1 MTRISITD
9 YAFLLTETADSPRHV
24 GSLQIFRPPEGY
36 AGDFVGDLIETLR
49 RHKVGKP
56 FNQRLKVSLTGM
68 AQWVP
73 DRNFDLDYHVRRSA
87 LPAPGSRRQLA
98 DLASRL
104 HAFMLDREHPLWELH
119 FVEGLDDG
127 CFAIYTKI
135 HHAYCD
141 GATLVRLAN
150 ASLSEDP
157 NDPEVRA
164 FWQMTGGAGEHPERD
179 IRAAL
184 SGIGGGVKAAL
195 VMSKELS
202 GIAGKM
208 ALDRLGMR
216 KSALEV
222 PFTAPRTALNGH
234 ITRARRI
241 AGGSLEIERLKAAA
255 RLTGTTLNDVIVTLC
270 DISLRRY
277 LARYAEL
284 PRSPLVA
291 QLPVN
296 LRRQGENSS
305 TNILGIIPVRLAGVS
320 RNPLKRLREVH
331 RSTTEMKDALF
342 ALSRE
347 TVMAYTLLIQGA
359 AVVGDILHVSGLMPP
374 AGNILISNL
383 PGSPVKL
390 YLRGARLEE
399 IFPIST
405 IPPDMVMNI
414 TVFSYAGKMFF
425 GMIAG
430 YEAMPHLPEMRTYM
444 YEALEALEHEIEAL
458 LEGSPADDA
467 AAAAGPAGAIAGK
480 GQPGSTTAAPTP
492 RRSPA
497 RRKTRSK
504 TPARKPPAAKKPA
517 ARTAPP
523 AQKSPARA
531 MPAAKKPAKRKAAAK
546 KKPSPAQ

>member
-1 MTRISITD
+1 MSRISITD

-36 AGDFVGDLIETLR
+36 AGDFVGDLIAALR
-49 RHKVGKP
+49 RHEVTSP
-56 FNQRLKVSLTGM
+56 FDQRLKVSLTGM
-68 AQWVP
+68 PQWVP
-73 DRNFDLDYHVRRSA
+73 DRNFDLDFHVRRSA

-150 ASLSEDP
+150 ASLSTEPD
-157 NDPEVRA
+157 NPEVHA
-164 FWQMTGGAGEHPERD
+164 FWQMAGRDGRAHPARD

-184 SGIGGGVKAAL
+184 AGIGGGLRSVL
-195 VMSKELS
+195 TVGKELS
-202 GIAGKM
+202 GLAGKM
-208 ALDRLGMR
+208 ALDRLGLGR
-216 KSALEV
+216 SGLDV

-241 AGGSLEIERLKAAA
+241 AGGSIEIERLKAIA
-255 RLTGTTLNDVIVTLC
+255 RSTGTTLNDVVVTLC
-270 DISLRRY
+270 DISLRQY

-296 LRRQGENSS
+296 LRRPGENSS

-331 RSTTEMKDALF
+331 RSTTEMKDALLE
-342 ALSRE
+342 LSRE
-347 TVMAYTLLIQGA
+347 TVMAYTLLIQGV
-359 AVVGDILHVSGLMPP
+359 AVVVDILHVSAIAPP
-374 AGNILISNL
+374 LGNILISNL
-383 PGSPVKL
+383 PGSPVNL
-390 YLRGARLEE
+390 YLKKARLEE
-399 IFPIST
+399 VYPIST

-414 TVFSYAGKMFF
+414 TVYSYAGRMFF

-430 YEAMPHLPEMRTYM
+430 YEAMPHLPEMRGFL
-444 YEALEALEHEIEAL
+444 YEALDALEEEVQAMLSATPEAD
-458 LEGSPADDA
+458 PHA
-467 AAAAGPAGAIAGK
+467 ATAPGGPLAGTPGA
-480 GQPGSTTAAPTP
+480 QAAPAPAP
-492 RRSPA
+492 R
-497 RRKTRSK
+497 
-504 TPARKPPAAKKPA
+504 
-517 ARTAPP
+517 
-523 AQKSPARA
+523 QKA
-531 MPAAKKPAKRKAAAK
+531 PAKRKSPRQPAARKRSPRKAAAAK
-546 KKPSPAQ
+546 Q

>member
-24 GSLQIFRPPEGY
+24 GSLQIFRPPADY
-36 AGDFVGDLIETLR
+36 PGDFVGDLIEEMR
-49 RHKVGKP
+49 KHKVGKP
-56 FNQRLKVSLTGM
+56 FNQRLKVSLAGM
-68 AQWVP
+68 PQWAP
-73 DRNFDLDYHVRRSA
+73 DANFDLYYHVRRSA

-98 DLASRL
+98 DFASRS
-104 HAFMLDREHPLWELH
+104 HAFLLDREHPLWELH

-150 ASLSEDP
+150 ASLTT
-157 NDPEVRA
+157 DPEDRTVRA
-164 FWQMTGGAGEHPERD
+164 FWQMAKDAATDEPPARD
-179 IRAAL
+179 IRSAL
-184 SGIGGGVKAAL
+184 AGIGGGLKSVL
-195 VMSKELS
+195 VMGKELS

-208 ALDRLGMR
+208 ALDRLGLA
-216 KSALEV
+216 KSGLEV

-241 AGGSLEIERLKAAA
+241 AGGSLEIERLKAVA
-255 RLTGTTLNDVIVTLC
+255 RSTGTTLNDVIVTIC

-331 RSTTEMKDALF
+331 RSTAEMKDALF

-359 AVVGDILHVSGLMPP
+359 AVVGDILHVSGFAPP

-390 YLRGARLEE
+390 YLRGASLEE
-399 IFPIST
+399 IYPIST

-414 TVFSYAGKMFF
+414 TVFSYAGQMFF

-430 YEAMPHLPEMRTYM
+430 YEAMPHLPEMRSYM
-444 YEALEALEHEIEAL
+444 HEALEAIEKEVESVL
-458 LEGSPADDA
+458 A
-467 AAAAGPAGAIAGK
+467 ATVEVGPHTATGAAGPIAGR
-480 GQPGSTTAAPTP
+480 GAPAA
-492 RRSPA
+492 SPA
-497 RRKTRSK
+497 
-504 TPARKPPAAKKPA
+504 TPSAPAARAAARAASRKPPASKALASK
-517 ARTAPP
+517 
-523 AQKSPARA
+523 
-531 MPAAKKPAKRKAAAK
+531 PAAKKAVPRRPPAHKAT
-546 KKPSPAQ
+546 

>member
-24 GSLQIFRPPEGY
+24 GSLQIFRPPQGY
-36 AGDFVGDLIETLR
+36 DGDFVGDLIDELR
-49 RHKVGKP
+49 RHKVGEP

-73 DRNFDLDYHVRRSA
+73 DHNFDLDYHVRRSA

-127 CFAIYTKI
+127 CFAVYTKI

-141 GATLVRLAN
+141 GATLVRMAIGALN
-150 ASLSEDP
+150 A
-157 NDPEVRA
+157 DPEDLTVRA
-164 FWQMTGGAGEHPERD
+164 FWEMGKGESAGHAERD
-179 IRAAL
+179 IRAAIAGL
-184 SGIGGGVKAAL
+184 GGGLKSAL
-195 VMSKELS
+195 VMGKELS
-202 GIAGKM
+202 GIAGRM
-208 ALDRLGMR
+208 ALDRLGFG

-241 AGGSLEIERLKAAA
+241 AGGSLEIDRLKAVA
-255 RLTGTTLNDVIVTLC
+255 RSTGTTINDVIVTIC
-270 DISLRRY
+270 DIALRRY

-296 LRRQGENSS
+296 LRRPGETSS

-331 RSTTEMKDALF
+331 RSTSEMKDALF
-342 ALSRE
+342 TLSRE

-359 AVVGDILHVSGLMPP
+359 AVVGDLLHVSGMVPP

-383 PGSPVKL
+383 PGSTVKL

-414 TVFSYAGKMFF
+414 TVFSYAGQMFF

-430 YEAMPHLPEMRTYM
+430 YEAMPHLPEMRAYM
-444 YEALEALEHEIEAL
+444 HEALEALEQEVEAVL
-458 LEGSPADDA
+458 AATPEVDPHAATGPGGAVAGSGKSPTPA
-467 AAAAGPAGAIAGK
+467 P
-480 GQPGSTTAAPTP
+480 TAAP
-492 RRSPA
+492 RGKKKA
-497 RRKTRSK
+497 
-504 TPARKPPAAKKPA
+504 PARKRAAAKTSAKKAPTAKKRAAKKA
-517 ARTAPP
+517 GTKKAG
-523 AQKSPARA
+523 
-531 MPAAKKPAKRKAAAK
+531 AKKAAADK
-546 KKPSPAQ
+546 Q

>member
-36 AGDFVGDLIETLR
+36 AGDFIGDLIAELR
-49 RHKVGKP
+49 KHKVGEP
-56 FNQRLKVSLTGM
+56 FNQRLKVSLTGRP
-68 AQWVP
+68 QWVP
-73 DRNFDLDYHVRRSA
+73 DRTFDLDYHVRRSA

-104 HAFMLDREHPLWELH
+104 HVFMLDREHPLWELH

-150 ASLSEDP
+150 ASLSEDSH
-157 NDPEVRA
+157 NTTVKA
-164 FWQMTGGAGEHPERD
+164 FWQMTRGESGGHPERD

-184 SGIGGGVKAAL
+184 AGLGGGLKSML
-195 VMSKELS
+195 VMGKELS

-208 ALDRLGMR
+208 ALDRLGVR
-216 KSALEV
+216 KSPLEV

-241 AGGSLEIERLKAAA
+241 AGSSLEIDRLKAVA
-255 RLTGTTLNDVIVTLC
+255 RSTGTTLNDVVVTIC
-270 DISLRRY
+270 DIALRRY
-277 LARYAEL
+277 LARHAEL

-331 RSTTEMKDALF
+331 HSTAEMKDALS

-359 AVVGDILHVSGLMPP
+359 AIVGDALHVSALVPP

-383 PGSPVKL
+383 PGSPVGL

-414 TVFSYAGKMFF
+414 TVYSYAGRMFF

-430 YEAMPHLPEMRTYM
+430 YEAMPHLPEMRTYIH
-444 YEALEALEHEIEAL
+444 EALESLEQEVKAVL
-458 LEGSPADDA
+458 A
-467 AAAAGPAGAIAGK
+467 ATPELDPHAAKGPGGAIAGTD
-480 GQPGSTTAAPTP
+480 PADVVAPRTAPP
-492 RRSPA
+492 RVAKKKPA
-497 RRKTRSK
+497 ARKAT
-504 TPARKPPAAKKPA
+504 ARKPAAKKSAAKKPA
-517 ARTAPP
+517 A
-523 AQKSPARA
+523 KKRA
-531 MPAAKKPAKRKAAAK
+531 TKKPAKA
-546 KKPSPAQ
+546 

>member
-1 MTRISITD
+1 MYHLHLPGACAMTRISITD

-24 GSLQIFRPPEGY
+24 GSLQIFQPPADY
-36 AGDFVGDLIETLR
+36 DGDFVGDLIEELR
-49 RHKVGKP
+49 RLPVGEP

-68 AQWVP
+68 PQWVP

-104 HAFMLDREHPLWELH
+104 HSYLLDREHPLWELH

-157 NDPEVRA
+157 GDQRVRA
-164 FWQMTGGAGEHPERD
+164 FWQMTRTHGQEQPARD

-184 SGIGGGVKAAL
+184 AGVGGGLRSVL
-195 VMSKELS
+195 NMGRELS
-202 GIAGKM
+202 GLAGKM
-208 ALDRLGMR
+208 ALDRIGLG
-216 KSALEV
+216 KSPLEV

-241 AGGSLEIERLKAAA
+241 AGCSLEINRLKAMA
-255 RLTGTTLNDVIVTLC
+255 RATGTTLNDVVVTIC

-277 LARYAEL
+277 LARHAEL

-296 LRRQGENSS
+296 LRRPGETSS

-320 RNPLKRLREVH
+320 RNPLKRLREIH
-331 RSTTEMKDALF
+331 RSTAEMKDALY

-359 AVVGDILHVSGLMPP
+359 AVAVDLMHVSPWLPP

-383 PGSPVKL
+383 AGSPVSL
-390 YLRGARLEE
+390 YLRGARLAHV
-399 IFPIST
+399 FPIST
-405 IPPDMVMNI
+405 IPPDMVLNI
-414 TVFSYAGKMFF
+414 TVFSYDGRMFF
-425 GMIAG
+425 GMVAG
-430 YEAMPHLPEMRTYM
+430 YEAMPQLPELRRYIH
-444 YEALEALEHEIEAL
+444 EALAALEQEVEAVL
-458 LEGSPADDA
+458 SASPEANPA
-467 AAAAGPAGAIAGK
+467 AAEGPGGAIAGQSLLPGGRASRANGG
-480 GQPGSTTAAPTP
+480 GQRAANP
-492 RRSPA
+492 PA
-497 RRKTRSK
+497 RR
-504 TPARKPPAAKKPA
+504 AAA
-517 ARTAPP
+517 V
-523 AQKSPARA
+523 
-531 MPAAKKPAKRKAAAK
+531 RKAGSTKRPRKA
-546 KKPSPAQ
+546 PVTRH

>member
-24 GSLQIFRPPEGY
+24 GSLQIFRPPDDY
-36 AGDFVGDLIETLR
+36 AGDFVGDLIAELR
-49 RHKVGKP
+49 RHKVGAP
-56 FNQRLKVSLTGM
+56 FDQRLKVSLTGM
-68 AQWVP
+68 PQWAP

-150 ASLSEDP
+150 ASLSENPRDTQ
-157 NDPEVRA
+157 VRA
-164 FWQMTGGAGEHPERD
+164 FWQMAEGDATEPPARD

-184 SGIGGGVKAAL
+184 GGIGGGLKSAL
-195 VMSKELS
+195 VMGKELT
-202 GIAGKM
+202 GLAGKM
-208 ALDRLGMR
+208 ALDRLGLA

-241 AGGSLEIERLKAAA
+241 AGGSLEIDRLKAVA
-255 RLTGTTLNDVIVTLC
+255 RSTGTTLNDVVVTIC

-331 RSTTEMKDALF
+331 RSTAEMKDALF

-359 AVVGDILHVSGLMPP
+359 AVIGDFLHVSGMVPP

-414 TVFSYAGKMFF
+414 TVFSYAGRMFF

-430 YEAMPHLPEMRTYM
+430 YEAMPHLPEMRTFM
-444 YEALEALEHEIEAL
+444 YEALEALETEVAAVLTATPE
-458 LEGSPADDA
+458 PDA
-467 AAAAGPAGAIAGK
+467 GAAQGPGGAIAGTGK
-480 GQPGSTTAAPTP
+480 PVTADGPPGP
-492 RRSPA
+492 RR
-497 RRKTRSK
+497 
-504 TPARKPPAAKKPA
+504 AAKARAP
-517 ARTAPP
+517 ARTA
-523 AQKSPARA
+523 K
-531 MPAAKKPAKRKAAAK
+531 KAAAK
-546 KKPSPAQ
+546 QPPRAKPAATPDPTAPTKRAARKTAAKKADAGKQ

>member
-24 GSLQIFRPPEGY
+24 GSLQIFRPPAGY
-36 AGDFVGDLIETLR
+36 AGDFVGDLIAALR

-56 FNQRLKVSLTGM
+56 FDQRLKVTLTGM
-68 AQWVP
+68 PQWVP
-73 DRNFDLDYHVRRSA
+73 DRNFDLDFHVRRSA
-87 LPAPGSRRQLA
+87 LPAPGTRRQLA

-104 HAFMLDREHPLWELH
+104 HAYMLDREHPLWELH

-157 NDPEVRA
+157 HDTTVRA
-164 FWQMTGGAGEHPERD
+164 FWQMAGGARRAHPHRD

-184 SGIGGGVKAAL
+184 GEIGGNLRSVL
-195 VMSKELS
+195 TMSKELS
-202 GIAGKM
+202 GVAGKM
-208 ALDRLGMR
+208 ALDRLGLAH
-216 KSALEV
+216 SGLDV

-241 AGGSLEIERLKAAA
+241 AGGSIEIERLKALA
-255 RLTGTTLNDVIVTLC
+255 RSTGTTLNDVIVTLC

-277 LARYAEL
+277 LAHYAEL
-284 PRSPLVA
+284 PRTPLVA

-296 LRRQGENSS
+296 LRRPGENSS

-320 RNPLKRLREVH
+320 RNPLKRLREIH
-331 RSTTEMKDALF
+331 RSTTEMKDALM

-359 AVVGDILHVSGLMPP
+359 AIAVDILHVSAMVPP

-390 YLRGARLEE
+390 HLKGARLEE
-399 IFPIST
+399 VFPIST

-414 TVFSYAGKMFF
+414 TVYSYAGRMFF

-430 YEAMPHLPEMRTYM
+430 YEAMPHLPEMRSYLYEAM
-444 YEALEALEHEIEAL
+444 EALEDEVQAVLEATPEPDPQAT
-458 LEGSPADDA
+458 S
-467 AAAAGPAGAIAGK
+467 GPAGALAGSRAT
-480 GQPGSTTAAPTP
+480 PAPD
-492 RRSPA
+492 
-497 RRKTRSK
+497 RK
-504 TPARKPPAAKKPA
+504 ARKPATKSGKTARKKPVAARKRRARKPA
-517 ARTAPP
+517 AP
-523 AQKSPARA
+523 AE
-531 MPAAKKPAKRKAAAK
+531 
-546 KKPSPAQ
+546 

>member
-1 MTRISITD
+1 MSRISITD

-24 GSLQIFRPPEGY
+24 GSLQIFRPPENY
-36 AGDFVGDLIETLR
+36 PGDFVGDLIAELR
-49 RHKVGKP
+49 GHKVGEP
-56 FNQRLKVSLTGM
+56 FNQRLKVSLAGM
-68 AQWVP
+68 PQWAP
-73 DRNFDLDYHVRRSA
+73 DPSFDLDYHVRRSA

-150 ASLSEDP
+150 SSLSEDP
-157 NDPEVRA
+157 ATPRVRA
-164 FWQMTGGAGEHPERD
+164 FWQLPEGGRSEHPERD

-184 SGIGGGVKAAL
+184 AGLGGGLRSML
-195 VMSKELS
+195 VMGKELS

-208 ALDRLGMR
+208 ALDRLGFA
-216 KSALEV
+216 KSALDV

-241 AGGSLEIERLKAAA
+241 AGASLEIDRLKAVA
-255 RLTGTTLNDVIVTLC
+255 RSTGTTLNDVIVTIC
-270 DISLRRY
+270 DIALRRY

-296 LRRQGENSS
+296 LRRQGETSA

-331 RSTTEMKDALF
+331 RSTAEMKDALL

-359 AVVGDILHVSGLMPP
+359 AIAGDILHVSGMAPP

-399 IFPIST
+399 VFPIST

-414 TVFSYAGKMFF
+414 TVYSYAERMFF

-430 YEAMPHLPEMRTYM
+430 YEAMPHLPEMRGYIR
-444 YEALEALEHEIEAL
+444 EALESLEHEVAAVL
-458 LEGSPADDA
+458 ADLPDVDPRE
-467 AAAAGPAGAIAGK
+467 AAGPGGAVAGAGDDAPGATARKQPAAG
-480 GQPGSTTAAPTP
+480 
-492 RRSPA
+492 A
-497 RRKTRSK
+497 RRTKAA
-504 TPARKPPAAKKPA
+504 ARKPS
-517 ARTAPP
+517 TA
-523 AQKSPARA
+523 
-531 MPAAKKPAKRKAAAK
+531 KAAAK
-546 KKPSPAQ
+546 RASKASARKPKPAAAGQ

>member
-24 GSLQIFRPPEGY
+24 GSLQIFRPPAGY
-36 AGDFVGDLIETLR
+36 DGDFVGDLIEELR
-49 RHKVGKP
+49 KHKVGEP
-56 FNQRLKVSLTGM
+56 FNQRLKVSLAGM
-68 AQWVP
+68 PQWAP
-73 DRNFDLDYHVRRSA
+73 DPNFDLYYHVRRSA

-150 ASLSEDP
+150 ASLSTDP
-157 NDPEVRA
+157 NDHHVRA
-164 FWQMTGGAGEHPERD
+164 FWQMTKDAAVGEQPARD
-179 IRAAL
+179 IRSAL
-184 SGIGGGVKAAL
+184 AGIGGGLKSML

-202 GIAGKM
+202 GIASKM
-208 ALDRLGMR
+208 ALDRLGFG
-216 KSALEV
+216 KSGLEV

-241 AGGSLEIERLKAAA
+241 AGGSLEIERLKAVA
-255 RLTGTTLNDVIVTLC
+255 RSTGTTLNDVIVTIC

-331 RSTTEMKDALF
+331 RSTAEMKDALF

-359 AVVGDILHVSGLMPP
+359 AVVGDILHVSGLAPP

-383 PGSPVKL
+383 PGSTVKL
-390 YLRGARLEE
+390 YLRGASLEE
-399 IFPIST
+399 IYPIST

-414 TVFSYAGKMFF
+414 TVFSYAGQMFF

-430 YEAMPHLPEMRTYM
+430 YEAMPHLPEMRGYM
-444 YEALEALEHEIEAL
+444 HDALEAIEKEVESVL
-458 LEGSPADDA
+458 A
-467 AAAAGPAGAIAGK
+467 ATAVVGPHTATGAAGPIAGR
-480 GQPGSTTAAPTP
+480 GAPGTSDAPVV
-492 RRSPA
+492 
-497 RRKTRSK
+497 RK
-504 TPARKPPAAKKPA
+504 AGRKPPAPK
-517 ARTAPP
+517 T
-523 AQKSPARA
+523 
-531 MPAAKKPAKRKAAAK
+531 AAKKAAPRKPPARKAT
-546 KKPSPAQ
+546 

>member
-1 MTRISITD
+1 MYHLFQPGAAMTRISITD

-36 AGDFVGDLIETLR
+36 QGDFVGDLIKAMR
-49 RHKVGKP
+49 WHKVGEP
-56 FNQRLKVSLTGM
+56 FDQRLKVSLTGRP
-68 AQWVP
+68 QWAP
-73 DRNFDLDYHVRRSA
+73 DPNFELGYHLRRSA

-119 FVEGLDDG
+119 FIEGLEDG
-127 CFAIYTKI
+127 CFAVYTKI

-150 ASLSEDP
+150 ASLSADP
-157 NDPEVRA
+157 KDATVRA
-164 FWQMTGGAGEHPERD
+164 FWQMSRDASGEPPERD
-179 IRAAL
+179 LRAAL
-184 SGIGGGVKAAL
+184 TGVGGGLRSIL
-195 VMSKELS
+195 VMGKELS
-202 GIAGKM
+202 EIAGKM
-208 ALDRLGMR
+208 ALDRLGLA
-216 KSALEV
+216 KSSLEV

-241 AGGSLEIERLKAAA
+241 AGSRLEIERLKAVA
-255 RLTGTTLNDVIVTLC
+255 RATGTTLNDVVVTIC

-277 LARYAEL
+277 LARYAQL

-296 LRRQGENSS
+296 LRRQGETTS

-331 RSTTEMKDALF
+331 RSTAEMKEALL

-359 AVVGDILHVSGLMPP
+359 AVVGDLLHVSGLAPP

-383 PGSPVKL
+383 PGSPVAL

-399 IFPIST
+399 IYPIST

-414 TVFSYAGKMFF
+414 TVFSYAGSMFF

-430 YEAMPHLPEMRTYM
+430 YEAMPHLTEMRTYLR
-444 YEALEALEHEIEAL
+444 EALEALEHEVAGVL
-458 LEGSPADDA
+458 GATPAPQQPAAGKKAARKAPARKAAVPAGKKA
-467 AAAAGPAGAIAGK
+467 AAARKKTSRKATGTRTAKKPTRKKPAGA
-480 GQPGSTTAAPTP
+480 
-492 RRSPA
+492 
-497 RRKTRSK
+497 
-504 TPARKPPAAKKPA
+504 
-517 ARTAPP
+517 
-523 AQKSPARA
+523 
-531 MPAAKKPAKRKAAAK
+531 
-546 KKPSPAQ
+546 

>member
-36 AGDFVGDLIETLR
+36 DGDFVGDLIDELR
-49 RHKVGKP
+49 RHKVGEP

-73 DRNFDLDYHVRRSA
+73 DHNFDLDYHVRRSA

-127 CFAIYTKI
+127 CFAVYTKI

-141 GATLVRLAN
+141 GATLVRMAIGALN
-150 ASLSEDP
+150 ADP
-157 NDPEVRA
+157 DDMKVRA
-164 FWQMTGGAGEHPERD
+164 FWEMGKSESAGHPERD

-184 SGIGGGVKAAL
+184 AGLGGGIKSAL
-195 VMSKELS
+195 VMGKELS

-208 ALDRLGMR
+208 ALDRLGFG

-241 AGGSLEIERLKAAA
+241 AGGSLEIERLKAVA
-255 RLTGTTLNDVIVTLC
+255 RATGTTINDVIVTIC
-270 DISLRRY
+270 DIALRRY

-296 LRRQGENSS
+296 LRRPGETSS

-331 RSTTEMKDALF
+331 RSTSEMKDALF

-359 AVVGDILHVSGLMPP
+359 AVVGDLLHVSGMVPP

-414 TVFSYAGKMFF
+414 TVFSYAGQMFF

-430 YEAMPHLPEMRTYM
+430 YEAMPHLPEMRRYM
-444 YEALEALEHEIEAL
+444 HEALEALEQEVEAVL
-458 LEGSPADDA
+458 A
-467 AAAAGPAGAIAGK
+467 ATPEVDPHAAAGPAGAVAGSGK
-480 GQPGSTTAAPTP
+480 PPPPTP
-492 RRSPA
+492 AGAPRKKKAKKSPA
-497 RRKTRSK
+497 VKRGGAR
-504 TPARKPPAAKKPA
+504 PAPGKAQPAKKPRPRKA
-517 ARTAPP
+517 GT
-523 AQKSPARA
+523 
-531 MPAAKKPAKRKAAAK
+531 RKAAAAK
-546 KKPSPAQ
+546 Q

>member
-24 GSLQIFRPPEGY
+24 GSLQVFRPPAGY
-36 AGDFVGDLIETLR
+36 EGDFVGDLIDELR
-49 RHKVGKP
+49 RHKVGPP

-73 DRNFDLDYHVRRSA
+73 DQNFNLDFHVRRSA

-119 FVEGLDDG
+119 FVEGMDDG

-157 NDPEVRA
+157 SDTRIRA
-164 FWQMTGGAGEHPERD
+164 FWQMTREHEGERTERD
-179 IRAAL
+179 LRAAL
-184 SGIGGGVKAAL
+184 AGLGGGVKSVL
-195 VMSKELS
+195 TMGKELS
-202 GIAGKM
+202 GLAGKM
-208 ALDRLGMR
+208 ALDRLGLG

-241 AGGSLEIERLKAAA
+241 AGCSLEIERLKAVA
-255 RLTGTTLNDVIVTLC
+255 RSTGTTLNDVVVTIC
-270 DISLRRY
+270 DIALRRY

-331 RSTTEMKDALF
+331 RSTAEMKDALF
-342 ALSRE
+342 ELSRE

-359 AVVGDILHVSGLMPP
+359 AVVGDILHVSALVPP

-430 YEAMPHLPEMRTYM
+430 YEAMPHLPEMRAFIQ
-444 YEALEALEHEIEAL
+444 EALAALEQEVAAVL
-458 LEGSPADDA
+458 SPDASTSPAAGATADGLAAVA
-467 AAAAGPAGAIAGK
+467 AAPAK
-480 GQPGSTTAAPTP
+480 TTRAPTA
-492 RRSPA
+492 RPA
-497 RRKTRSK
+497 KGTAKPTRRK
-504 TPARKPPAAKKPA
+504 A
-517 ARTAPP
+517 ARTT
-523 AQKSPARA
+523 ART
-531 MPAAKKPAKRKAAAK
+531 R
-546 KKPSPAQ
+546 

>member
-36 AGDFVGDLIETLR
+36 DGDFVGDLIKELS
-49 RHKVGKP
+49 RHKVGEP

-73 DRNFDLDYHVRRSA
+73 VHNFDLAYHVRRSA

-141 GATLVRLAN
+141 GATLVRMAMGALN
-150 ASLSEDP
+150 TGPDDP
-157 NDPEVRA
+157 LVRA
-164 FWQMTGGAGEHPERD
+164 FWDMGKRESAGHPERD

-184 SGIGGGVKAAL
+184 TGIGGSLKSVLLMG
-195 VMSKELS
+195 KELG

-208 ALDRLGMR
+208 ALDRLGYA

-241 AGGSLEIERLKAAA
+241 AGGSLEIERLKTVA
-255 RLTGTTLNDVIVTLC
+255 RSTGTTLNDVIVTIC

-277 LARYAEL
+277 LARHAEL

-296 LRRQGENSS
+296 LRRDGENSS

-331 RSTTEMKDALF
+331 HATAEMKDALF

-359 AVVGDILHVSGLMPP
+359 AVVGDFLHISSMMPP

-399 IFPIST
+399 VFPIST

-414 TVFSYAGKMFF
+414 TVFSYADRMFF

-444 YEALEALEHEIEAL
+444 HEALEALEHEVAAVLASAPELDPHA
-458 LEGSPADDA
+458 AD
-467 AAAAGPAGAIAGK
+467 GPAGAIV
-480 GQPGSTTAAPTP
+480 
-492 RRSPA
+492 SPA
-497 RRKTRSK
+497 RRKAPAAKRT
-504 TPARKPPAAKKPA
+504 ARKVRPKKPA
-517 ARTAPP
+517 A
-523 AQKSPARA
+523 
-531 MPAAKKPAKRKAAAK
+531 AKR
-546 KKPSPAQ
+546 

>member
-24 GSLQIFRPPEGY
+24 GSLQIFRPPEEY
-36 AGDFVGDLIETLR
+36 TGDFVGDLIDELR
-49 RHKVGKP
+49 KHRVDAP
-56 FNQRLKVSLTGM
+56 FNQQLKVSLSGRP
-68 AQWVP
+68 QWVK
-73 DRNFDLDYHVRRSA
+73 DQNFDLDYHVRRSA

-119 FVEGLDDG
+119 FIEGLDDG
-127 CFAIYTKI
+127 CFAVYTKI

-141 GATLVRLAN
+141 GATLVRMAMS
-150 ASLSEDP
+150 SLNTDP
-157 NDPEVRA
+157 KDGVVRA
-164 FWQMTGGAGEHPERD
+164 FWELGKKDSFGEHPERD

-184 SGIGGGVKAAL
+184 TGIGGGLKSML
-195 VMSKELS
+195 VMGKELS

-208 ALDRLGMR
+208 ALDRLGFA
-216 KSALEV
+216 KSPLEV

-241 AGGSLEIERLKAAA
+241 AGSSLEIDRLKAVA
-255 RLTGTTLNDVIVTLC
+255 RSTGTTLNDVVVTIC
-270 DISLRRY
+270 DIALRRY
-277 LARYAEL
+277 LARHAEL

-296 LRRQGENSS
+296 LRREGENSS

-331 RSTTEMKDALF
+331 HSTADMKDALF

-359 AVVGDILHVSGLMPP
+359 AVFGDLLHVSGLAPP

-399 IFPIST
+399 VFPIST

-414 TVFSYAGKMFF
+414 TVFSYAGEMFF

-430 YEAMPHLPEMRTYM
+430 YEAMPHLPEMRTYLH
-444 YEALEALEHEIEAL
+444 EALEALEQEVEAVL
-458 LEGSPADDA
+458 ASTADVDPHA
-467 AAAAGPAGAIAGK
+467 ATGPAGAIAGS
-480 GQPGSTTAAPTP
+480 GPL
-492 RRSPA
+492 PA
-497 RRKTRSK
+497 DSK
-504 TPARKPPAAKKPA
+504 RAARKPAAGAKAKTPGVRKAAKKRAPGKKSAPA
-517 ARTAPP
+517 
-523 AQKSPARA
+523 
-531 MPAAKKPAKRKAAAK
+531 
-546 KKPSPAQ
+546 

>member
-24 GSLQIFRPPEGY
+24 GSLQIFRPPQGY
-36 AGDFVGDLIETLR
+36 DGDFVGDLIDELR
-49 RHKVGKP
+49 RHKVGEP

-127 CFAIYTKI
+127 CFAVYTKI

-141 GATLVRLAN
+141 GATLVRMAIGALN
-150 ASLSEDP
+150 ADP
-157 NDPEVRA
+157 DDMQVRA
-164 FWQMTGGAGEHPERD
+164 FWEMGKSESAGHPERD

-184 SGIGGGVKAAL
+184 AGLGGGIKSAL
-195 VMSKELS
+195 VMGKELS

-208 ALDRLGMR
+208 ALDRLGFG

-241 AGGSLEIERLKAAA
+241 AGGSLEIDRLKAVA
-255 RLTGTTLNDVIVTLC
+255 RATGTTINDVIVTIC
-270 DISLRRY
+270 DIALRRY

-296 LRRQGENSS
+296 LRRPGETSS

-331 RSTTEMKDALF
+331 RSTSEMKDALF

-359 AVVGDILHVSGLMPP
+359 AVVGDLLHVSGMVPP

-414 TVFSYAGKMFF
+414 TVFSYAGQMFF

-430 YEAMPHLPEMRTYM
+430 YEAMPHLPEMRSYM
-444 YEALEALEHEIEAL
+444 HEALEALEQEVEAVL
-458 LEGSPADDA
+458 A
-467 AAAAGPAGAIAGK
+467 ATPEVDPHAAGGPAGAVAGSGK
-480 GQPGSTTAAPTP
+480 APP
-492 RRSPA
+492 SAPA
-497 RRKTRSK
+497 GA
-504 TPARKPPAAKKPA
+504 ARKKKKKASPSAKKPR
-517 ARTAPP
+517 ARKAG
-523 AQKSPARA
+523 A
-531 MPAAKKPAKRKAAAK
+531 RKAAAAK
-546 KKPSPAQ
+546 Q